1 MARVASLVVLLLG
14 LTASPARPQ
23 SASFTLAEAIA
34 RARADAPVA
43 AAARARLDASRLA
56 VDEAG
61 RLVNP
66 VFEFRIENLW
76 SGAPSGVLPHDTF
89 AEVTQTLELGGERG
103 ARRGIAE
110 AAAGAAEAA
119 ATLVSY
125 QIARDVSR
133 AFMHAVRLRDRQRA
147 LAAQTADLAEI
158 VRVLG
163 RRVAEG
169 TTAEADL
176 LKLRVEHARAET
188 NAILSGVA
196 AARALTDVAALVD
209 VGAVSLD
216 ALAAPVAPPLPAAET
231 DATLARRPDVIAAH
245 RSVESARQALALEA
259 ARGVP
264 DLSVNAGYKRT
275 LGYNSGLL
283 TFSMPI
289 PLFERN
295 RVGRILTEGQV
306 TAATRELAATERRAR
321 AEAAAARLAAEALI
335 ARARDA
341 RRQLVEPALGARD
354 AARSA
359 FSLGALDVLRLV
371 DAERVYTEAALVA
384 TDIEAEA
391 VLAAIEAR
399 LAAGEEPL
407 P

>member
-1 MARVASLVVLLLG
+1 MARAAVLVALLIGLTPWPAWAQPASL
-14 LTASPARPQ
+14 
-23 SASFTLAEAIA
+23 TLAEAIT
-34 RARADAPVA
+34 RARAEAPIG
-43 AAARARLDASRLA
+43 AAARARLEASRLA

-61 RLVNP
+61 RPLNP
-66 VFEFRIENLW
+66 VFEFRTENLW
-76 SGAPSGVLPHDTF
+76 SGAPSGALPHDTF
-89 AEVTQTLELGGERG
+89 AEVTQTLELGGKRG
-103 ARRGIAE
+103 ARRGIAQ
-110 AAAGAAEAA
+110 AGAGAAEAA

-188 NAILSGVA
+188 NATLSGIA
-196 AARALTDVAALVD
+196 AARALTDIAALAD
-209 VGAVSLD
+209 VGAISLD
-216 ALAAPVAPPLPAAET
+216 ALASPNAPPLPAAVT
-231 DATLARRPDVIAAH
+231 DSAIARRPDVIVAQ
-245 RSVESARQALALEA
+245 RGVESARQALALES

-264 DLSVNAGYKRT
+264 DLAVNAGYKRT

-283 TFSMPI
+283 TFSMAI

-295 RVGRILTEGQV
+295 RVGSILAEGQV
-306 TAATRELAATERRAR
+306 AAATRELAATERRAR
-321 AEAAAARLAAEALI
+321 AEAAAARLAAEALTVK
-335 ARARDA
+335 AQVA

-359 FSLGALDVLRLV
+359 FALGALDVLRLV

-384 TDIEAEA
+384 IDVEAEA